1 MNAISTALREISFKI
16 PRELLEITFNRNEG
30 YYTHNIT
37 TLDEKIMNAVI
48 RPRVLID
55 ANIVG
60 GVSLIIALQGM
71 VPAEYDPYNTV
82 YYIPPESIGYRNII
96 SVLSAVMFPYGLV
109 SSGGNTNYN
118 YFAQNGLNSVV
129 DAMGRVY
136 DSVANVAIISNAT
149 PMLIGTNTVLI
160 KENYRVV
167 SSYGLKCVVDNET
180 NLQNINPRSHLAFAN
195 LCVLA
200 VKSYIYN
207 KLIVKTGKAYLE
219 SGQELGE
226 IRNLIDEYRDAEEQY
241 SLYLNEKWRPVSYMN
256 DIPNYNKFIKSMV
269 NPGL

>member
-1 MNAISTALREISFKI
+1 MNAISTALREISFRI
-16 PRELLEITFNRNEG
+16 PRELLDVTFNQNEG
-30 YYTHNIT
+30 YYKHNIT
-37 TLDEKIMNAVI
+37 TLDEKILNMVI
-48 RPRVLID
+48 RPRVLMD

-71 VPAEYDPYNTV
+71 VPTEYDPYNTV

-96 SVLSAVMFPYGLV
+96 SVLSAVMFPYGLT

-118 YFAQNGLNSVV
+118 YFAQNGLNSVTDV
-129 DAMGRVY
+129 MGRVY

-167 SSYGLKCVVDNET
+167 SSYGLKCVIDNEES
-180 NLQNINPRSHLAFAN
+180 LQNINPRSYLVFGD

-207 KLIVKTGKAYLE
+207 KLIVKKGKAHLE

-226 IRNLIDEYRDAEEQY
+226 MKNLIDEYRDAEEQY
-241 SLYLNEKWRPVSYMN
+241 RVYLNEKWRPVAYMN
-256 DIPNYNKFIKSMV
+256 DIPNYNKYIKSMV